1 MLHSRRENLF
11 VWKFERQWAFLLP
24 RLYQLRFQ
32 MPPSKSV
39 NRIALPPSVR
49 TLMRRVKLRL
59 RRDAMLSG
67 LLFLIC
73 CAAMVFWATT
83 TLDFGWFQLQKLEL
97 PVGLRAIL
105 LAVLLPSGLLFLAAR
120 VVFPIFR
127 RLRDS
132 DIALLVERRFPQFQ
146 DRLITSVES
155 SKAIAD
161 DGPLVKPMLERSAR
175 EAESMAS
182 NVAADDV
189 FDASNL
195 KRLGL
200 MSGGLILSVA
210 VFGIASPQGLTRW
223 WNAFVRCDEIYYQ
236 RTTDLVLHAV
246 SQPGDRRIAFKPI
259 DEQPIDEQQQLTY
272 RHARGADLELEMTV
286 PDGGPREG
294 QSWVVPDRVR
304 VDLIRIDG
312 SRSRTYV
319 SATSERTFRF
329 VVTRLQEP
337 VEIELLAGDYRT
349 RTPYRIDVVNPPD
362 IDQVQVFC
370 TYPQYTGWNQLRERA
385 LTITGSEIQLPVGTS
400 FELVA
405 GSNKPLQAVRI
416 VSEHFEWSG
425 DRDSSRLMLP
435 DEQTSA
441 NAGSAALISADGRQI
456 IARMA
461 IVAPAS
467 TASDAAETESEVTSA
482 FEVDKSILQIPSNA
496 SLRFFLHDDDDV
508 MSASPETL
516 RVQGIPDGP
525 PVIVAQ
531 MKGVSNAVTRLA
543 RIPVAGR
550 IRDDYGLKSAGFEF
564 LVDDE
569 STWRPRPF
577 RQVPR
582 VNATDFDLQRNDD
595 EPFEVFDLQPLELSD
610 GQTLTLSVVA
620 SDDNQLPAPAV
631 TRSEPL
637 LFRIVSNEEL
647 LSLLYTREI
656 SLRNRFEEVI
666 AQLEEV
672 REDLQFHSDV
682 ARRMDAAA
690 TAASAEDRA
699 SLNTSATRS
708 GNNLRR
714 QTNEL
719 NSIVEGFEE
728 IAEQLE
734 NNAIPQQPWKV
745 MRELIVA
752 PLQQVT
758 NEMIPTA
765 DRAVS
770 AFRVAAMDS
779 QPSELLVNR
788 SSEKVSDVI
797 ASLKVILEN
806 VRDMAE
812 FHELLK
818 EGKAIEDKL
827 EELMQN
833 MKDLQKRELLEKLKG
848 L

>member
-1 MLHSRRENLF
+1 
-11 VWKFERQWAFLLP
+11 
-24 RLYQLRFQ
+24 
-32 MPPSKSV
+32 
-39 NRIALPPSVR
+39 
-49 TLMRRVKLRL
+49 
-59 RRDAMLSG
+59 MLSG
-67 LLFLIC
+67 LLFLVC
-73 CAAMVFWATT
+73 CIALVFWATT
-83 TLDFGWFQLQKLEL
+83 TLDIGWFQLQKLEL

-105 LAVLLPSGLLFLAAR
+105 LAVLLPSGLLLLAVR
-120 VVFPIFR
+120 VVFPLFR

-146 DRLITSVES
+146 DRLIASVES
-155 SKAIAD
+155 SKRIAD
-161 DGPLVKPMLERSAR
+161 NGPLVKPMLERTVR

-182 NVAADDV
+182 TVAADDV

-200 MSGGLILSVA
+200 MSSGLMLSVA
-210 VFGIASPQGLTRW
+210 VFGIASPQSLTRW

-259 DEQPIDEQQQLTY
+259 GEQADQQQRLTY
-272 RHARGADLELEMTV
+272 RHSRGADLELEMTV

-304 VDLIRIDG
+304 VDLIRVDG

-349 RTPYRIDVVNPPD
+349 RTPYRIEVVNPPG
-362 IDQVQVFC
+362 IDRVQVFC
-370 TYPQYTGWNQLRERA
+370 TYPEYTGWNQLRERTV
-385 LTITGSEIQLPVGTS
+385 TITGSEIQLPIGTS
-400 FELVA
+400 FEFVA
-405 GSNKPLQAVRI
+405 GSSKPLQAVRI
-416 VSEHFEWSG
+416 VSDHFELSG
-425 DRDSSRLMLP
+425 DRDSSRLILR
-435 DEQTSA
+435 DELTSA
-441 NAGSAALISADGRQI
+441 NTGSGALISADGRKI
-456 IARMA
+456 TARMV
-461 IVAPAS
+461 IVAAVSAS
-467 TASDAAETESEVTSA
+467 VDLANDPSDLTNPSL
-482 FEVDKSILQIPSNA
+482 LQIPSSA

-531 MKGVSNAVTRLA
+531 MKGVGNAVTRLA

-569 STWRPRPF
+569 SNWRPRPF
-577 RQVPR
+577 RQVPG
-582 VNATDFDLQRNDD
+582 VNATDFDLKRSDD
-595 EPFEVFDLQPLELSD
+595 EPFEIFDLQPLELSD

-620 SDDNQLPAPAV
+620 SDDNQMSAPAV

-672 REDLQFHSDV
+672 RDDLQFHSDV
-682 ARRMDAAA
+682 ARRVDAAA
-690 TAASAEDRA
+690 LAAIAEDRA

-752 PLQQVT
+752 PLLQVT
-758 NEMIPTA
+758 DEMIPAA

-779 QPSELLVNR
+779 QPTESFVNR

-797 ASLKVILEN
+797 AALKLILEN

-833 MKDLQKRELLEKLKG
+833 MKDLQLRESIERLKG

>member
-1 MLHSRRENLF
+1 
-11 VWKFERQWAFLLP
+11 
-24 RLYQLRFQ
+24 
-32 MPPSKSV
+32 
-39 NRIALPPSVR
+39 
-49 TLMRRVKLRL
+49 
-59 RRDAMLSG
+59 MLSG
-67 LLFLIC
+67 LLFLVC
-73 CAAMVFWATT
+73 CATLVFWATT
-83 TLDFGWFQLQKLEL
+83 TLDIGWFQLQKLEL

-105 LAVLLPSGLLFLAAR
+105 LAVLLPSGLLLLAAR
-120 VVFPIFR
+120 VVFPLFR

-155 SKAIAD
+155 SIGIAD
-161 DGPLVKPMLERSAR
+161 DGPLVKPMLERTAR
-175 EAESMAS
+175 EAASMAS
-182 NVAADDV
+182 TLAADEV

-200 MSGGLILSVA
+200 MSGGLMLSVA
-210 VFGIASPQGLTRW
+210 VFGIASPQSLTRW

-259 DEQPIDEQQQLTY
+259 VEQPADEQQQLTY
-272 RHARGADLELEMTV
+272 RHSRGADLELEMTV

-294 QSWVVPDRVR
+294 QAWIVPDRVR
-304 VDLIRIDG
+304 VDLIRLDG

-349 RTPYRIDVVNPPD
+349 RTPYRIDVVNPPE
-362 IDQVQVFC
+362 IDQVLVFC
-370 TYPQYTGWNQLRERA
+370 KYPEYTGWNQLRERK
-385 LTITGSEIQLPVGTS
+385 LTITGSEIQLPIGTS
-400 FELVA
+400 FEFVA
-405 GSNKPLQAVRI
+405 DSSKPLQAVRI
-416 VSEHFEWSG
+416 VSDQFELSG
-425 DRDSSRLMLP
+425 DRDSSRLMLR
-435 DEQTSA
+435 DEQTWA
-441 NAGSAALISADGRQI
+441 NSGSAALISDDGRRI
-456 IARMA
+456 TARMV
-461 IVAPAS
+461 IVGPISA
-467 TASDAAETESEVTSA
+467 TSDEATNSSDLTDPSL
-482 FEVDKSILQIPSNA
+482 LQIPSSA

-531 MKGVSNAVTRLA
+531 MKGVGNAVTRLA

-569 STWRPRPF
+569 SNWRPRPF
-577 RQVPR
+577 RQVPGI
-582 VNATDFDLQRNDD
+582 NATDFDLQRNED

-620 SDDNQLPAPAV
+620 SDDNQMPAPAV

-672 REDLQFHSDV
+672 RDDLQFHSDV
-682 ARRMDAAA
+682 ARRVDAAA

-734 NNAIPQQPWKV
+734 NNSIPQQPWKV

-758 NEMIPTA
+758 EEMIPTA

-779 QPSELLVNR
+779 QSSESLVNR
-788 SSEKVSDVI
+788 SGEKVSDVI
-797 ASLKVILEN
+797 ASLKLILEN

-833 MKDLQKRELLEKLKG
+833 MKDLQKRELLERLKG

>member
-1 MLHSRRENLF
+1 MPSPQAVNYISLPSSIRG
-11 VWKFERQWAFLLP
+11 LL
-24 RLYQLRFQ
+24 
-32 MPPSKSV
+32 
-39 NRIALPPSVR
+39 
-49 TLMRRVKLRL
+49 RRVRLRL
-59 RRDAMLSG
+59 RRDAMVSG
-67 LLFLIC
+67 LLFVVC
-73 CAAMVFWATT
+73 CATVVFWTTT
-83 TLDFGWFQLQKLEL
+83 TLDAGWFQLQKLEL

-105 LAVLLPSGLLFLAAR
+105 LAVLLPCGLLLLATR
-120 VVFPIFR
+120 VIFPLVR

-132 DIALLVERRFPQFQ
+132 DIALLIERRFPQFQ

-155 SKAIAD
+155 SHGIPD
-161 DGPLVKPMLERSAR
+161 EGPLVKPMLERSVR
-175 EAESMAS
+175 EADALAG
-182 NVAADDV
+182 NVAFEDV
-189 FDASNL
+189 FDTSNL

-200 MSGGLILSVA
+200 MSGALMLSVA
-210 VFGIASPQGLTRW
+210 CLGVVNPQSLTRW
-223 WNAFVRCDEIYYQ
+223 WSAFVRCDEIYHQ

-246 SQPGDRRIAFKPI
+246 SQPGDRRIAFQTI
-259 DEQPIDEQQQLTY
+259 AQRLTY
-272 RHARGADLELEMTV
+272 RHPRGADLELEMTV
-286 PDGGPREG
+286 PDGGPQTG
-294 QSWVVPDRVR
+294 QLWVVPDRVR
-304 VDLIRIDG
+304 VDVIRVDG

-319 SATSERTFRF
+319 STSSDRTFRF

-349 RTPYRIDVVNPPD
+349 RVPYRIDVVNPPG
-362 IDQVQVFC
+362 IDSVQLLC
-370 TYPQYTGWNQLRERA
+370 TYPEYTGWNQLRERA
-385 LTITGSEIQLPVGTS
+385 LTITGSEVLLPIGTS

-405 GSNKPLQAVRI
+405 TSSKSLQAVRI
-416 VSEHFEWSG
+416 VSDQFEFSG
-425 DRDSSRLMLP
+425 DRDSSRLLLR

-441 NAGSAALISADGRQI
+441 NSDSGPLLSGDGRTI
-456 IARMA
+456 TARML
-461 IVAPAS
+461 IVPPVATT
-467 TASDAAETESEVTSA
+467 TAADAADPAEATQVAVGNS
-482 FEVDKSILQIPSNA
+482 FLQIPSSAN
-496 SLRFFLHDDDDV
+496 LRFFLHDDDDV

-516 RVQGIPDGP
+516 RVQGIPDTP
-525 PVIVAQ
+525 PIVVAQ
-531 MKGVSNAVTRLA
+531 MNGVGNAVTRLA

-550 IRDDYGLKSAGFEF
+550 IRDDYGLRSAGFEF

-577 RQVPR
+577 RQVPAT
-582 VNATDFDLQRNDD
+582 NATDFDLQRSAD
-595 EPFEVFDLQPLELSD
+595 EPFEIFDLQPLELSE

-620 SDDNQLPAPAV
+620 SDDNRIPAPAV

-637 LFRIVSNEEL
+637 LFRIVSNEEV

-672 REDLQFHSDV
+672 RDDLQFHADV
-682 ARRMDAAA
+682 ARRVDAAG
-690 TAASAEDRA
+690 ASAILEDRA

-728 IAEQLE
+728 IVQQLE
-734 NNAIPQQPWKV
+734 NNAIPPQQQAED
-745 MRELIVA
+745 MRAMIVR
-752 PLQQVT
+752 PLQ
-758 NEMIPTA
+758 NASGEMMAAA

-779 QPSELLVNR
+779 QPTETLVNR
-788 SSEKVSDVI
+788 SSEEVSDVI
-797 ASLKVILEN
+797 ASLKLILEN

-848 L
+848 I